1 MAIENISKDKYKA
14 SPIKR
19 SLKSVLAATVGHLPG
34 KVLEKILEWRL
45 VSEMDLAAS
54 ESAEGI
60 LVSQGTTEWTIN
72 RRSISAG
79 IYQVKFTASY
89 TVGEPEF
96 SRTLTAFDYG
106 FIEVIAAP
114 IQAIIDG
121 GSSSRWGSTEI
132 AIVNGSLSYDGE
144 VGPGSYTELSFAWSC
159 LDPGDNV
166 SVSND
171 CFGSFVDEQ
180 IASSTISIDT
190 SKLEISKTYVLKLVA
205 SKDERT
211 SSTKMSFEVATGEI
225 PQVSL
230 R

>member
-14 SPIKR
+14 SPVKR
-19 SLKSVLAATVGHLPG
+19 SLKSVLTAMVGNLPEA
-34 KVLEKILEWRL
+34 VLEKVLEWRL
-45 VSEMDLAAS
+45 VSEMELAAP
-54 ESAEGI
+54 ESVEGT

-72 RRSISAG
+72 RRTIPAG

-89 TVGEPEF
+89 TIGDAVF

-114 IQAIIDG
+114 IKAIIEG
-121 GSSSRWGSTEI
+121 GSSSRWGTTEM
-132 AIVNGSLSYDGE
+132 AIVNGSLSYDGDI
-144 VGPGSYTELSFAWSC
+144 GPGSYTELSFAWSC
-159 LDPGDNV
+159 LFSGNNV

-171 CFGSFVDEQ
+171 CFGSFVGHTTT
-180 IASSTISIDT
+180 STVSIDT
-190 SKLEISKTYVLKLVA
+190 SKLEIGKDYVLTLAA

-211 SSTKMSFEVATGEI
+211 SFAKMSFEVAAGEI
-225 PQVSL
+225 PKVSL

>member
-1 MAIENISKDKYKA
+1 MAIENISKDKYQA

-19 SLKSVLAATVGHLPG
+19 SLKSVLTAMVGHLPG
-34 KVLEKILEWRL
+34 EVLEKVLEWRL
-45 VSEMDLAAS
+45 VSEMELATS
-54 ESAEGI
+54 DSAEGT

-72 RRSISAG
+72 RRSIPSG

-89 TVGEPEF
+89 TIGDPVF
-96 SRTLTAFDYG
+96 SQTLTAFDYG

-114 IQAIIDG
+114 IQAIIEG
-121 GSSSRWGSTEI
+121 GSSSLWGSTEI
-132 AIVNGSLSYDGE
+132 AIVNGSLSYDGDI
-144 VGPGSYTELSFAWSC
+144 GPGSYTELSFAWSC
-159 LDPGDNV
+159 LVPGDNV

-171 CFGSFVDEQ
+171 CFGSFVGQ
-180 IASSTISIDT
+180 IASSIISIDT
-190 SKLEISKTYVLKLVA
+190 SKLELGKTYVLKLVA

-211 SSTKMSFEVATGEI
+211 SSAEMSFEVAAGEI